1 MAQPLLNCSQM
12 SPKKRAAVR
21 RAQYVVVIALTL
33 APVCEGAPCESRTM
47 RVTFYTCGEGSR
59 RCLTRQGH
67 QPIPFRTVAVGDRE
81 LLGRWLYIEDLGGW
95 VNASDTGAAL
105 KRNWIDVFIGESRMA
120 THARRLG
127 VQYWV
132 VRVCAPQ
139 DAPAPGPATPASVS
153 APVLANAMVEPPV
166 AAARTASAGPAR

>member
-1 MAQPLLNCSQM
+1 MAHPLLNGWRL
-12 SPKKRAAVR
+12 SPERRAAAR

-33 APVCEGAPCESRTM
+33 APVCEGAPCETRTM
-47 RVTFYTCGEGSR
+47 RVSFYTCGEGSR

-105 KRNWIDVFIGESRMA
+105 KRNSIDVFIGESRMA
-120 THARRLG
+120 AHARRLG
-127 VQYWV
+127 VPYWV
-132 VRVCAPQ
+132 VGVCAPP
-139 DAPAPGPATPASVS
+139 DAPVPRPATPAAPS
-153 APVLANAMVEPPV
+153 APVLAKAEIEPPV
-166 AAARTASAGPAR
+166 AAARTASAGAAR